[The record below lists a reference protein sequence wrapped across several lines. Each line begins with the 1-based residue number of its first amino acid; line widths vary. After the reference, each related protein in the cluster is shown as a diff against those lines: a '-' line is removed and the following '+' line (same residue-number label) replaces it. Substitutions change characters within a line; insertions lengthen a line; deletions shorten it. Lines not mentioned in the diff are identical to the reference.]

1 VSSSGS
7 TKAIIAALAAN
18 GGIAVA
24 KFTGYLITGSAAML
38 AEAVHSVVDTS
49 NQALLLF
56 GQRAAAK
63 APDALHPFGH
73 GRSRY
78 FWSFVV
84 ALVLFSLG
92 SMFALYEGYEKV
104 RHPVELSSPLVAIA
118 ILLVAIGLE
127 TYSFRTAIRESRP
140 LKGDGSWWRFLR
152 TSRNPEL
159 PVVLLE
165 DTAALIGLALALIG
179 VGLSVVTGNPVW
191 DGVAT
196 LGISALLGVVA
207 VFLMV
212 EMHSL
217 LIGEGATAAEDQA
230 IRAALEG
237 TENVTRLIHIR
248 TQYLGPD
255 EMLVGAKIA
264 VVPSLDLAGVA
275 ATIDAA
281 EANVRAAVPAAL
293 VIYLEPDLD
302 RTPVPHS
309 VDQKG

>member
-1 VSSSGS
+1 MSSAGS
-7 TKAIIAALAAN
+7 TKAIIAALVAN
-18 GGIAVA
+18 GGIAAA

-49 NQALLLF
+49 NQALLLY
-56 GQRAAAK
+56 GQRAATK

-92 SMFALYEGYEKV
+92 SMFAVYEGYEKV
-104 RHPVELSSPLVAIA
+104 RHPVELSSPVVAIA
-118 ILLVAIGLE
+118 ILVVAIGLE
-127 TYSFRTAIRESRP
+127 TYSFRTALRESRP
-140 LKGDGSWWRFLR
+140 LKGEGSWFRFLR

-165 DTAALIGLALALIG
+165 DTAALIGLALALLG
-179 VGLSVVTGNPVW
+179 VGLSMLTGNPVW
-191 DGVAT
+191 DGVGT
-196 LGISALLGVVA
+196 LGIGALLGVVA

-217 LIGEGATAAEDQA
+217 LIGEGATIAEDRA
-230 IRAALEG
+230 IRAALEN
-237 TENVTRLIHIR
+237 TPNITRLIHIR

-264 VVPSLDLAGVA
+264 LAPRLDLASVA
-275 ATIDAA
+275 ATIDNA
-281 EANVRAAVPAAL
+281 EANIRAAVPAAR
-293 VIYLEPDLD
+293 VIYLEPDLY
-302 RTPVPHS
+302 RTAVPDS
-309 VDQKG
+309 LEQKG

>member
-1 VSSSGS
+1 MSSSGS

-24 KFTGYLITGSAAML
+24 KFTGYLITGSSAML
-38 AEAVHSVVDTS
+38 AEAVHSVADTS
-49 NQALLLF
+49 NQALLLL
-56 GQRAAAK
+56 GQRVAAR
-63 APDALHPFGH
+63 APDVLHPFGH

-84 ALVLFSLG
+84 ALVLFTLG
-92 SMFALYEGYEKV
+92 SMFALYEGYEKL

-118 ILLVAIGLE
+118 ILAVAIALE
-127 TYSFRTAIRESRP
+127 TYSFRTAVTESRP
-140 LKGDGSWWRFLR
+140 LKGKCSWWRFLR

-165 DTAALIGLALALIG
+165 DTAALIGLVLALAG
-179 VGLSVVTGNPVW
+179 VGLVLVTGNPVW
-191 DGVAT
+191 DSVST
-196 LGISALLGVVA
+196 LGIGVLLGAVA

-217 LIGEGATAAEDQA
+217 LIGEGATAAEDRA
-230 IRAALEG
+230 IRTALET

-248 TQYLGPD
+248 TQYLGPE

-264 VVPSLDLAGVA
+264 VTPRLDLAGVA

-281 EANVRAAVPAAL
+281 EANIRAAVPAAL
-293 VIYLEPDLD
+293 IIYLEPDLD
-302 RTPVPHS
+302 RTPVPDS

>member
-1 VSSSGS
+1 MSSSGS
-7 TKAIIAALAAN
+7 TRAIIAALAAN
-18 GGIAVA
+18 AGIAVA
-24 KFTGYLITGSAAML
+24 KFVGYAITGSAAML

-63 APDALHPFGH
+63 APDALHPFGY

-92 SMFALYEGYEKV
+92 SMFAMFEGYEKV
-104 RHPVELSSPLVAIA
+104 RHPVELSSPVVAVTILVVA
-118 ILLVAIGLE
+118 ILLEAF
-127 TYSFRTAIRESRP
+127 SFRTAVRESRP
-140 LKGDGSWWRFLR
+140 LKGDGSWLRFLR

-165 DTAALIGLALALIG
+165 DTGALIGLLLALAG
-179 VGLSVVTGNPVW
+179 VGLSMLTDNPVW

-196 LGISALLGVVA
+196 LGIGALLGVIA

-217 LIGEGATAAEDQA
+217 LIGEGATVAEDRA

-237 TENVTRLIHIR
+237 TANVTRLIHIR

-264 VVPSLDLAGVA
+264 VVPRLDLSAIA

-281 EANVRAAVPAAL
+281 EANIRAAVPAAR

-302 RTPVPHS
+302 RTPVPDS
-309 VDQKG
+309 LEQKG

>member
-1 VSSSGS
+1 L
-7 TKAIIAALAAN
+7 TAN

-140 LKGDGSWWRFLR
+140 LKGEGSWWRFLR

-165 DTAALIGLALALIG
+165 DTAALIGLVLALIG
-179 VGLSVVTGNPVW
+179 VGLSVVTGDPVW

-196 LGISALLGVVA
+196 LGISALLGAVA

-281 EANVRAAVPAAL
+281 EANIRAVVPAAL

>member
-1 VSSSGS
+1 MSSSGS
-7 TKAIIAALAAN
+7 TRAIVAALVANAGIAA
-18 GGIAVA
+18 A
-24 KFTGYLITGSAAML
+24 KFVGYLITGSAAML

-49 NQALLLF
+49 NQALLLY

-92 SMFALYEGYEKV
+92 SMFAIYEGYEKV
-104 RHPVELSSPLVAIA
+104 RHPVELSSPLVAVA
-118 ILLVAIGLE
+118 ILVVAIGLE
-127 TYSFRTAIRESRP
+127 TYSFRTAVRESRP
-140 LKGDGSWWRFLR
+140 LKGEGSWLRFLH

-165 DTAALIGLALALIG
+165 DTAALIGLMLALAG
-179 VGLSVVTGNPVW
+179 VGLSMLTGNPVW

-196 LGISALLGVVA
+196 LGIGALLGVVA

-217 LIGEGATAAEDQA
+217 LIGEGATVAEDRA
-230 IRAALEG
+230 IRAALEQ
-237 TENVTRLIHIR
+237 TANITRLIHIR

-264 VVPSLDLAGVA
+264 VLPRLDLAAIA
-275 ATIDAA
+275 ATIDDA
-281 EANVRAAVPAAL
+281 EANIRAAVPAAR
-293 VIYLEPDLD
+293 VIFLEPDLD
-302 RTPVPHS
+302 RTPVPDS
-309 VDQKG
+309 LE